1 MGCSLQL
8 CKYMIYS
15 VTSKDHYVLFGTMD
29 HVLKLAKRKR
39 FIATLN
45 ISCSTV
51 QFPIQTALHPVQQ
64 LLTYSKTGLKYLH
77 KTMEKH
83 F

>member
-1 MGCSLQL
+1 
-8 CKYMIYS
+8 MICS
-15 VTSKDHYVLFGTMD
+15 VT
-29 HVLKLAKRKR
+29 

-45 ISCSTV
+45 ISGSTV